1 MRDFSI
7 ESAWNAIR
15 MAFMLIGGW
24 LGTFLGN
31 ADRLLILLIAFA
43 SLDYISGVLRA
54 IAEKNLSSAV
64 GFRGISRKAL
74 MFMIVG
80 LANLL
85 DRYAIGS
92 GSTLRSAVIF
102 FYLSNEGLSL
112 IENATQLGL
121 PIPNQ
126 LRSALSQLHKKEAS
140 EGDESNE

>member
-74 MFMIVG
+74 MFMIG
-80 LANLL
+80 
-85 DRYAIGS
+85 RS
-92 GSTLRSAVIF
+92 CKFGSTDTRSARAARCV
-102 FYLSNEGLSL
+102 
-112 IENATQLGL
+112 
-121 PIPNQ
+121 PP
-126 LRSALSQLHKKEAS
+126 
-140 EGDESNE
+140 

>member
-15 MAFMLIGGW
+15 MAFMPDGRLAGHVSG
-24 LGTFLGN
+24 GN

-54 IAEKNLSSAV
+54 IAEKKALQRWS

-102 FYLSNEGLSL
+102 FYLSNEGDF
-112 IENATQLGL
+112 
-121 PIPNQ
+121 
-126 LRSALSQLHKKEAS
+126 R
-140 EGDESNE
+140 

>member
-54 IAEKNLSSAV
+54 ITEKKLSSAV

-74 MFMIVG
+74 TFVMVG
-80 LANLL
+80 LAHLL
-85 DRYAIGS
+85 DRYR
-92 GSTLRSAVIF
+92 RSAR
-102 FYLSNEGLSL
+102 
-112 IENATQLGL
+112 AARCAR
-121 PIPNQ
+121 P
-126 LRSALSQLHKKEAS
+126 
-140 EGDESNE
+140 

>member
-1 MRDFSI
+1 M
-7 ESAWNAIR
+7 
-15 MAFMLIGGW
+15 
-24 LGTFLGN
+24 
-31 ADRLLILLIAFA
+31 
-43 SLDYISGVLRA
+43 LRA

-92 GSTLRSAVIF
+92 GSALRSAVIF

-126 LRSALSQLHKKEAS
+126 LRSVLSQLHKKKAS